1 MRTLGTSKRS
11 CLVMI
16 CTAVTLSVKG
26 KAECS
31 GILSDAHGSSVVGG
45 WRRRIHTSLEHFF
58 FFFEGSCGCVRETWK
73 PNLVLEA

>member
-45 WRRRIHTSLEHFF
+45 RVEEEDTHEPGAFF
-58 FFFEGSCGCVRETWK
+58 FFFLKGAVSV
-73 PNLVLEA
+73 